1 MLHSP
6 VKGPTAVSNN
16 TEQRDKATMLTVW
29 KVMDKDEGELRYV
42 LMSMFKDI
50 TVEGG
55 RAKKLEWYGESLCG
69 ATIEEIWAL
78 PALTCL

>member
-1 MLHSP
+1 
-6 VKGPTAVSNN
+6 
-16 TEQRDKATMLTVW
+16 MLTVW

-55 RAKKLEWYGESLCG
+55 RAKKLEWYGENLCG